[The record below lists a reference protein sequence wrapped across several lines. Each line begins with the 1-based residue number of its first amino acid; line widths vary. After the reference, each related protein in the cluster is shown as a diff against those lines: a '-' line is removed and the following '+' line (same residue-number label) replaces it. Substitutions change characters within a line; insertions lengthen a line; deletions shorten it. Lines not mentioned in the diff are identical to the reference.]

1 MSAETADR
9 FIQSDEPEPHAGRR
23 REILNKYPGI
33 KNLMERNPATFGYII
48 LVLVAQTA
56 AVWLVHDQSWWV
68 ILIGTYVFGAFANH
82 ACYTLLHDSV
92 HGLVFKSKN
101 MNRLAAL
108 LINLPTAIPSAISFQ
123 TYHLKHH
130 AHQGE
135 HEVDA
140 DMPRKWE
147 ITLFNHGLIGKSV
160 WIILYSFL
168 LALRSFTMKK
178 IPMPMG
184 WVVANYVATLSY
196 DAAIL
201 YFFGW
206 GGLIYLIV
214 STFFG
219 LGLHPVG
226 ARWIQEHFVVRDGQE
241 TYSYYGPLNKIAFN
255 VGYHNEH
262 HDFPGVPWNNLPKVR
277 EIAGEYYND
286 LHYHNSWTGL
296 LWRFLTDPKVTLL
309 SRIERETRFGLRR

>member
-1 MSAETADR
+1 MSTETANQ

-23 REILNKYPGI
+23 REILKKYPEL
-33 KNLMERNPATFGYII
+33 KELMGRNPATFAYIL
-48 LVLVAQTA
+48 LVLALQITA
-56 AVWLVHDQSWWV
+56 VVLLQGQPWWV
-68 ILIGTYVFGAFANH
+68 ILLAIYGFGAFANH
-82 ACYTLLHDSV
+82 ACYTLLHDAI
-92 HGLVFKSKN
+92 HGLIFKGKN
-101 MNRLAAL
+101 LNRLAAL

-135 HEVDA
+135 HDIDA

-147 ITLFNHGLIGKSV
+147 IALFNHGPLGKSL
-160 WIILYSFL
+160 WIMLYSIL
-168 LALRSFTMKK
+168 VASRSFTMKN
-178 IPMPMG
+178 IPLPTG
-184 WVVANYVATLSY
+184 WVVANYLATFAF
-196 DAAIL
+196 DAAIV

-206 GGLIYLIV
+206 GGLIYLVV

-226 ARWIQEHFVVRDGQE
+226 ARWIQEHFVIREGQE
-241 TYSYYGPLNKIAFN
+241 TYSYYGPLNKVAFN

-262 HDFPGVPWNNLPKVR
+262 HDFPGVPWNNLPKVK
-277 EIAGEYYND
+277 EIAGEYYDD
-286 LHYHNSWTGL
+286 LHYHTSWTAL
-296 LWRFLTDPKVTLL
+296 LWRFLKDPKVTLL